1 MSFGQIYSVS
11 FWGETNDPN
20 GWGSVYPF
28 DADGGFLL
36 ADSTQIKSDATKYNA
51 DNTIQTMQ
59 FMQCN
64 TTRQYIKC
72 NTSHMIDRIQNTS
85 HRI

>member
-36 ADSTQIKSDATKYNA
+36 ADSTLIKSDATIYNA
-51 DNTIQTMQ
+51 DNTT
-59 FMQCN
+59 F
-64 TTRQYIKC
+64 
-72 NTSHMIDRIQNTS
+72 
-85 HRI
+85 